1 MLKAEPNAKAHKS
14 QPRGPGV
21 VMGGSLPVL
30 ARIRGSSRGQN
41 SAAGPVLGAG
51 WHKEFR
57 NGRCRAQCQR
67 GPKGGV
73 LATERPRS
81 APGQARKLRARR

>member
-1 MLKAEPNAKAHKS
+1 MLKAEPNAKRTKLAKGT
-14 QPRGPGV
+14 RGGGGGV
-21 VMGGSLPVL
+21 PS
-30 ARIRGSSRGQN
+30 
-41 SAAGPVLGAG
+41 GAG
-51 WHKEFR
+51 LHPGLLEGAKVGCRARTGSGMAQGVPEWY
-57 NGRCRAQCQR
+57 RCRAQCQR